1 MKALFFK
8 RCEGSILMEICFQG
22 GTGFHVVSD
31 NLVCFFHLVS
41 RRMACRPS
49 RSVSRQVVSRVRD
62 CRMAGRL
69 PRATGLRYEPLL
81 QALFQQL
88 SCVRHPQLL
97 HHVGAVRLDRLG
109 ADL

>member
-41 RRMACRPS
+41 RQPACRPS
-49 RSVSRQVVSRVRD
+49 RSVSRQVVSRIRD
-62 CRMAGRL
+62 CRTAGHL
-69 PRATGLRYEPLL
+69 PCYG
-81 QALFQQL
+81 
-88 SCVRHPQLL
+88 V
-97 HHVGAVRLDRLG
+97 AVRILAPGTVSVIEPRSSPAASSSCWRG
-109 ADL
+109 APRPSGG